1 MSGSSRISIVGDTLI
16 GVSSLSS
23 SSSPAS
29 GRILSGAVILDARD
43 LDVVVVGGVLTA
55 SPW

>member
-1 MSGSSRISIVGDTLI
+1 MSASSRISIVGDTLI
-16 GVSSLSS
+16 GVSLLSS

-29 GRILSGAVILDARD
+29 DRILSGAVILDARD

>member
-1 MSGSSRISIVGDTLI
+1 MSASSRISIVGDTLI
-16 GVSSLSS
+16 GVSLLSS